1 MTIRRLPPLNASKA
15 FEAAARHGSFTRAS
29 AELCVAHG
37 AVSRQ
42 IRAVEEWLGVKLFVR
57 TVATRFRP
65 KQALRCSTKPAR
77 RSTGWQPRPNAC
89 ASGVFP
95 MRPAFWN
102 DPAAGFARGHAHH
115 LGASAAIRSISI
127 G

>member
-57 TVATRFRP
+57 RNAIPTEAGTALLNETGPALDRLAAAAQRVRERRFSD
-65 KQALRCSTKPAR
+65 A
-77 RSTGWQPRPNAC
+77 
-89 ASGVFP
+89 AS
-95 MRPAFWN
+95 
-102 DPAAGFARGHAHH
+102 
-115 LGASAAIRSISI
+115 LLE
-127 G
+127 